1 MKRKKL
7 NFDIMNTSLKRSE
20 LREITAGCGSSG
32 GGSGGGSGR
41 CNQGCSCHSGCQS
54 ALPGLSGFTGCS
66 TTLRSVGCYVCHYSG
81 VLDHARG
88 NSLSSIILNKENI
101 RFKVYYN

>member
-1 MKRKKL
+1 
-7 NFDIMNTSLKRSE
+7 
-20 LREITAGCGSSG
+20 
-32 GGSGGGSGR
+32 
-41 CNQGCSCHSGCQS
+41 
-54 ALPGLSGFTGCS
+54 
-66 TTLRSVGCYVCHYSG
+66 VCHYSG